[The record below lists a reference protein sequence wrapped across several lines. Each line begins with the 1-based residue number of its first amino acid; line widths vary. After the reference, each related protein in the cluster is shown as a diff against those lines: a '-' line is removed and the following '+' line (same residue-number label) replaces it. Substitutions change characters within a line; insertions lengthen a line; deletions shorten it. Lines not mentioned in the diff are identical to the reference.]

1 MGSKVIQ
8 KIAVAAMAI
17 ACLTVCAAHARAENM
32 VSLTAEEQAYVQSRG
47 SVKMCV
53 DPDWYPYE
61 KIDENGRHWGIAADL
76 IALVAQRT
84 GLHVELV
91 PTRDWQESL
100 SFMANGKCDILS
112 FLNKTEQREQ
122 WMSFTDAL
130 FSDPSVIIA
139 RNEHEYLQNLS
150 ALSETAVLP
159 EGTSIEE
166 RLRRDYPNINIILVP
181 SEGEVMDAVSSHK
194 ADFAVR
200 SLTMA
205 AYTIRQEGFFN
216 LKICGQIDNYEN
228 KLSIG
233 VSKYDP
239 MLLQILNKG
248 IASLSQQEVE
258 AIINRHIPITIQQGF
273 DYKLFFILAGVFVV
287 ILTAVFLWSMQ
298 LKRLNK
304 RLALQKQELA
314 QVRDRLEVS
323 ETLYKSFLNASP
335 DAVVI
340 SDANGTI
347 LVASPSAYALVGM
360 RMEEDKLPGH
370 MLFEFVA
377 PEEQARLAGNLAKL
391 YDGHSPGMNE
401 YRAVRVDGQDFIME
415 VKSEVIQGANRMPE
429 RMVSIVRDITERRKM
444 EEELQRSEETLR
456 QLAQELTNQN
466 AQLHETAS
474 YDKLTGVRNRAYL
487 EAYLTGEVER
497 RGKEPMSILLLDLDH
512 FKAVNDAYGHD
523 VGDQVLIHV
532 ATTVRNTIRK
542 TDVFARWGGEE
553 FIAYLPGVPIGE
565 AYAAAEKIRNAA
577 EQSPYEGVGK
587 ITVSIGVAQ
596 YRGEKDINDWIKR
609 ADVEMYRAKNLG
621 RNQVCCEEFC
631 S

>member
-1 MGSKVIQ
+1 MGSKIIQ
-8 KIAVAAMAI
+8 KIAAVAMSI
-17 ACLTVCAAHARAENM
+17 VCLTVCVSNARAERRVN
-32 VSLTAEEQAYVQSRG
+32 LTAEEQAYVQSRG
-47 SVKMCV
+47 TVKMCV

-84 GLHVELV
+84 GLQIELV

-112 FLNKTEQREQ
+112 FLNQTEQREQ
-122 WMSFTDAL
+122 WMNFTDTL
-130 FSDPSVIIA
+130 FSDPSVIIT
-139 RNEHEYLQNLS
+139 RNEHEYIQNLS
-150 ALSETAVLP
+150 ALNETAVLP

-166 RLRRDYPNINIILVP
+166 RLRGDYPNIKIILVP
-181 SEGEVMDAVSSHK
+181 SESEAMDAVSSRR
-194 ADFAVR
+194 ADFTVR

-216 LKICGQIDNYEN
+216 LKISGQIDNYEN

-258 AIINRHIPITIQQGF
+258 EITNRHIPVTIQQGF
-273 DYKLFFILAGVFVV
+273 DYKLFFILSGVFVL

-298 LKRLNK
+298 LRRFNK
-304 RLALQKQELA
+304 KLALQKQELA

-340 SDANGTI
+340 SDGNGTI
-347 LVASPSAYALVGM
+347 LVASPAAYALVGM
-360 RMEEDKLPGH
+360 RVDEDTLPGH
-370 MLFEFVA
+370 KLFEFVA
-377 PEEQARLAGNLAKL
+377 PEERPRLFGNLARL
-391 YDGHSPGMNE
+391 YRGHNPGMNE
-401 YRAVRVDGQDFIME
+401 YRAVRIDGQEFIME
-415 VKSEVIQGANRMPE
+415 VKSEVIKGATHMPE

-444 EEELQRSEETLR
+444 EDELQKREETLR
-456 QLAQELTNQN
+456 QLAQELRNQN

-487 EAYLTGEVER
+487 EAYLTGEIEKR
-497 RGKEPMSILLLDLDH
+497 RNEPMSILLLDLDH

-523 VGDQVLIHV
+523 VGDQVLMHV
-532 ATTVRNTIRK
+532 AATVQNSIRK

-553 FIAYLPGVPIGE
+553 FVAYLPGAPIGE

-609 ADVEMYRAKNLG
+609 ADVEMYKAKNLG
-621 RNQVCCEEFC
+621 RNRVCCEEFC